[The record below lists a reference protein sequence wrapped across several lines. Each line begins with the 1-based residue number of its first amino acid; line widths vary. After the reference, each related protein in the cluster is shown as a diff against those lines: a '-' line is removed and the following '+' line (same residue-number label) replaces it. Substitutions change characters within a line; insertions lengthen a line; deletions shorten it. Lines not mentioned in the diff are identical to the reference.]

1 MADQQSPVP
10 PPSSQQPQPS
20 QTGSQEPPAPST
32 ESSAPHNGQSEAPS
46 EPTVA
51 PKQEPDTAGPTADL
65 DASIEQ
71 DIDMSGAGENITT
84 NGEAAAGG
92 AEGQEAVP
100 TSVDALA
107 AAAAPSK
114 KETSLREFLGKM
126 DEYAPIVSY
135 LFLSL
140 FQFYHDLLLKMSY
153 LGCCKTWV

>member
-1 MADQQSPVP
+1 MADQQPPAP
-10 PPSSQQPQPS
+10 PPSAQPPQPS
-20 QTGSQEPPAPST
+20 QTGSQEPLAPST
-32 ESSAPHNGQSEAPS
+32 ESEAPQNGQSEAPS

-51 PKQEPDTAGPTADL
+51 PKQEPDTAGPSADL

-71 DIDMSGAGENITT
+71 DIDMSGAGEYTTT

-92 AEGQEAVP
+92 ANDPGVGGEGQEAVP

-126 DEYAPIVSY
+126 DEYAPIVSS
-135 LFLSL
+135 LFLYLSY
-140 FQFYHDLLLKMSY
+140 FTLLVL
-153 LGCCKTWV
+153 